1 MKSKPILIIAGGF
14 FMMGVITLAAL
25 IMYRPNLKTL
35 RVFGKAPDFQ
45 ITDPFGTVVDN
56 RSLAGK
62 IWVADF
68 FFTSCPGACPLMAN
82 NLSKVQEKFKNH
94 KEVKIVSFSVDPER
108 DTQEALTK
116 YVTKVKANPFQWYFL
131 RTTVEEVT
139 RISVDGFMI
148 GDRENVINHSP
159 KFVLIDAHGLIRGY
173 YDGTD
178 DTETPD
184 MIRDIKRLLRERH

>member
-1 MKSKPILIIAGGF
+1 LKNKPILIIAGGF
-14 FMMGVITLAAL
+14 LMMGVITMVAL

-35 RVFGKAPDFQ
+35 KVFGKAPEFQ

-68 FFTSCPGACPLMAN
+68 FFTSCPGACPVMAS
-82 NLSKVQEKFKNH
+82 NLTKVQAKFKNH

-108 DTQEALTK
+108 DTQEALK
-116 YVTKVKANPFQWYFL
+116 GYVVKVKANPQQWYFL
-131 RTTVEEVT
+131 RTTIEDVT
-139 RISVDGFMI
+139 RISVDGFML
-148 GDRENVINHSP
+148 GDKENVINHSP
-159 KFVLIDAHGLIRGY
+159 KFALVDAYGLIRGY

-178 DTETPD
+178 EQETME
-184 MIRDIKRLLRERH
+184 MIRDMKRLLRERH